1 MKRSPRRPLILKRRK
16 LPFLRRESET
26 PRDEPDGL
34 RRNEPPAPSSGQR
47 VPDGV
52 RIADHPSLPNTQVV
66 VIPKAADL
74 QSVIDA
80 LSAKGKECGPQ
91 GPNKFILLSGGSGS
105 VEDWPASLGL
115 PALEED
121 SGTCISNLELS
132 TGPEEGAAQQ
142 DSTDCLMDSKP
153 LATVKPSNKQ
163 VDCSSLD
170 DSLTN
175 IQWLG
180 GLCTDGLRSDPF
192 RKASNKE
199 NRESC
204 PQRIQHPQNSGVAQ
218 RPPYSYMAMIQFAIN
233 SKASRRM
240 TLKEIYTWIE
250 NHFPYFKNVAKPG
263 WKNSIRHNLSLHDM
277 FIRET
282 SQDGKISYWTIRP
295 EANRC
300 LTLDQVYKSVS
311 DPAAPHSQQAAHV
324 CEQQQQKPAVPEMK
338 KATVAS
344 GLERRMKPLLPR
356 TDSYLVPIQLS
367 LSPSLFLPSS
377 AQLPLAAPLQN
388 CSSLAADF
396 QGGGKRVLIAP
407 KSAPPPVELLKEE
420 PLSVP
425 LTCETPMAPP
435 PHPRRRELSGSRRK
449 QCLAPPSREEPVLL
463 FPDSTFFDSG
473 LTSDLSASQDMR
485 DTEPDSPGRVYAFKT
500 PIKCSRPASST
511 PSKPVTGQPPPTLP
525 EPLVVSPHGEEGRD
539 VLEFSPIR
547 TPCGAALTPQHHG
560 HTPFSLSD
568 TPLFSSPCE
577 LLTSHSTHCSP
588 GSQHPRPCSRELQIG
603 GATLANRSLTEGLVL
618 DTMNDSLSKIL
629 VDISFSGLEDEE
641 LDMCNI
647 SWSQL
652 ITELK

>member
-16 LPFLRRESET
+16 LPFLKHESET

-34 RRNEPPAPSSGQR
+34 QRSEPPAPSSGVH

-52 RIADHPSLPNTQVV
+52 RIVDHPSLPNTQVV

-121 SGTCISNLELS
+121 SGT
-132 TGPEEGAAQQ
+132 
-142 DSTDCLMDSKP
+142 
-153 LATVKPSNKQ
+153 SNKQ

-300 LTLDQVYKSVS
+300 LTLDQVYK
-311 DPAAPHSQQAAHV
+311 
-324 CEQQQQKPAVPEMK
+324 QQKPAVPEMK
-338 KATVAS
+338 KVTVAS
-344 GLERRMKPLLPR
+344 
-356 TDSYLVPIQLS
+356 S
-367 LSPSLFLPSS
+367 L
-377 AQLPLAAPLQN
+377 
-388 CSSLAADF
+388 
-396 QGGGKRVLIAP
+396 
-407 KSAPPPVELLKEE
+407 VELLKEE
-420 PLSVP
+420 PFSVP
-425 LTCETPMAPP
+425 LTCEAPMAPP

-473 LTSDLSASQDMR
+473 LTSDLSTSQDTR
-485 DTEPDSPGRVYAFKT
+485 DAEPDSPGRVYAFKT

-525 EPLVVSPHGEEGRD
+525 EPWVASPQGEEGRD

-547 TPCGAALTPQHHG
+547 TPCGVALTPQHHG

-568 TPLFSSPCE
+568 TPLFSSPRE
-577 LLTSHSTHCSP
+577 LLTSHSTHC
-588 GSQHPRPCSRELQIG
+588 
-603 GATLANRSLTEGLVL
+603 EGLVL